1 MVSDRKGFTLIEL
14 MVVVIVIGILAAI
27 AIPNFIRVKDR
38 ANEASVKANM
48 HTLQIAFEDFA
59 VKTEGVYPDD
69 AVSTTSTGETIRDMC
84 PNGEYPK
91 NPFTGVETPFTWDA
105 DPAARGVIGANPAN
119 TTNYIIKGFGKS
131 AMLQL
136 ELTSGR

>member
-14 MVVVIVIGILAAI
+14 MIVVIVIGILAAI

-59 VKTEGVYPDD
+59 CKTEGIYPDD
-69 AVSTTSTGETIRDMC
+69 AASTTPAGQTIRDMC

-91 NPFTGVETPFTWDA
+91 NPFTGVETPFTWDV

-131 AMLQL
+131 AMLLLQ
-136 ELTSGR
+136 LTSGR